1 MIRVLLVD
9 DHAVVR
15 TGFRLLLQA
24 HAEIAVVGE
33 ADSGESAYQRYL
45 ELTPDV
51 VVMDL
56 AMPGMGGLEALR
68 RIRAHHPQ
76 ARILTLSAHDDPVHA
91 RRALREGA
99 RGFLSKRSAP
109 EALLEAITT
118 VAAGQRYLDLT
129 LAQKLALAEVE
140 HGGKSGVEQLSEREF
155 EVFVR
160 LAGGAGVQ
168 RIAEDLKLSASTVG
182 THLYNIKQ
190 KLGVSNQSE
199 LTLIAIRLFERLR
212 PRAAHA
218 GFHCARSRSPRRQV
232 QGRRSRGRPLH
243 ASHERFHGEGKTQ
256 M

>member
-24 HAEIAVVGE
+24 HPQMSVVGE
-33 ADSGESAYQRYL
+33 ADSGESACQRYE
-45 ELTPDV
+45 ELSPDV

-56 AMPGMGGLEALR
+56 AMQGIGGLEALR

-76 ARILTLSAHDDPVHA
+76 ARVLALSAHDDPEHA

-118 VAAGQRYLDLT
+118 VAAGQRYLDVG
-129 LAQKLALAEVE
+129 LAHRLALRELDGAE
-140 HGGKSGVEQLSEREF
+140 KSGVASLSEREF
-155 EVFVR
+155 EVFLR
-160 LAGGAGVQ
+160 LAAGNSVQ

-182 THLYNIKQ
+182 TYLYNVKQ
-190 KLGVSNQSE
+190 KLGVSNQAE
-199 LTLIAIRLFERLR
+199 LTLIAIR
-212 PRAAHA
+212 
-218 GFHCARSRSPRRQV
+218 
-232 QGRRSRGRPLH
+232 
-243 ASHERFHGEGKTQ
+243 HGLIEP
-256 M
+256 